1 MQGGEVMCEY
11 CEGDKFILE
20 DRYENGARSF
30 KWMSLHSN
38 GLLVFN
44 TDGNEY
50 ERGEVYINY
59 CPMCSRKLTEEK

>member
-1 MQGGEVMCEY
+1 MCEY

-20 DRYENGARSF
+20 DRYERRARSF
-30 KWMSLHSN
+30 KWMNLHSD

-59 CPMCSRKLTEEK
+59 CPMCGRNLKEADDGND

>member
-1 MQGGEVMCEY
+1 MCEY

-20 DRYENGARSF
+20 DRYERGAASF

-59 CPMCSRKLTEEK
+59 CPMCGRKLKEADDGND